1 MSTNLTR
8 KEQKDKWLAL
18 NKQSFVEDLLSA
30 KPKDYQERNLFYQ
43 QISQWLSY
51 PLQLISILAGSY
63 LLFGIALEV
72 WGWDMNSPQ
81 GIGIFIACVVI
92 FLGVESVRRWLVNT
106 TGYNYFATLKVSEGR
121 LKKGEWIKS
130 NLYCLVVI
138 SIALVASG
146 TLGVYKY
153 IKTNTPEASTIDI
166 QEVTSPLEQKIQH
179 ERTSIQSIDKD
190 LSQLMQSKKS
200 ELKDPRSYSVWNGR
214 EFLLSE
220 VKERH
225 KNYDR
230 QIQSMQNQRQKHQV
244 LILQYEN
251 KLQDKE
257 QSTESKNTTI
267 SSTHATRTEVHAS
280 VTAGIWLVFEILLVF
295 MLSYHWM
302 YLYASKREKLLEK
315 LELQKA
321 IDATHSNIQKPE
333 QESIYAQT
341 NLSMQQNGI
350 NPYFSE
356 NTYAPDNQ
364 PDLPTYQNAQQKEIG
379 FEKWY
384 LKSKKEK
391 VAKAKVEKPKEPK
404 VIVKEVEVPVIQEV
418 IKEVEVPVIQEVIKE
433 VIVEEETKAKK
444 SNGFPVTCAYC
455 GKKEMK
461 QRPAKY
467 CSNSCRNKAWK
478 EKKSQK
484 QAKK

>member
-18 NKQSFVEDLLSA
+18 NKQSFVDDLLSA

-63 LLFGIALEV
+63 LLFGIAHEV
-72 WGWDMNSPQ
+72 WGWGLNSPQ
-81 GIGIFIACVVI
+81 GIGIFIACVMI
-92 FLGVESVRRWLVNT
+92 FLGVECVRRWLVNT
-106 TGYNYFATLKVSEGR
+106 TGYNYFATLKVTEGR

-138 SIALVASG
+138 SMALVASG

-153 IKTNTPEASTIDI
+153 IKSNIPEASTIDI
-166 QEVTSPLEQKIQH
+166 QEVTSPLEQKIRH
-179 ERTSIQSIDKD
+179 ERNSIQAIDRD
-190 LSQLMQSKKS
+190 LSQLMQSKKN

-230 QIQSMQNQRQKHQV
+230 QIQSMQSQRQKHQA

-257 QSTESKNTTI
+257 QSTASKNSAI
-267 SSTHATRTEVHAS
+267 SLSHATRTEIHAS
-280 VTAGIWLVFEILLVF
+280 VTAGIWLIFEILLVF

-315 LELQKA
+315 LALQKA
-321 IDATHSNIQKPE
+321 MDTTHSNVQQPE
-333 QESIYAQT
+333 QENLYAQT
-341 NLSMQQNGI
+341 SLSMQQNGL

-356 NTYAPDNQ
+356 NTYAPNLES
-364 PDLPTYQNAQQKEIG
+364 PSPTHQNTQQKEIG

-384 LKSKKEK
+384 LNPKKPQTP
-391 VAKAKVEKPKEPK
+391 KPEIQKETE
-404 VIVKEVEVPVIQEV
+404 VI

-433 VIVEEETKAKK
+433 VFVEREKEKSKK
-444 SNGFPVTCAYC
+444 NTDGFPVTCAYC

-478 EKKSQK
+478 EKKNQSR
-484 QAKK
+484 AKK